1 MKTTKPIL
9 AAALTIGLSGA
20 ALAAPPPNRT
30 LGFVIRDWFTAIY
43 ETKFMDECPLGLNI
57 SGDEYWWRS
66 LPSAEERARLTENGL
81 IHTLNRW
88 GMSLARG
95 PGNENVCLNPF
106 SIKDPQFLTVE
117 GKMSFG
123 ANLDGD
129 STGQAIA
136 GKTCAHENFS
146 GVWGEAGVDNQ
157 MYRLLGCIYGFRE
170 DGIFEINANEMRGT
184 SGLGITLI
192 EVTDVDDARNDEDVT
207 LTVYRSVDQF
217 ALDPNGQPLPFT
229 TYRIDVSPDG
239 LQRYG
244 HKAKGRIKNGHIT
257 SDPADIRFPFYG
269 NYNFMHPIIKGASV
283 DLEVSEDGKK
293 ITGFVNGYYDVEQF
307 VYHATGVGAVIST
320 AGYSCPGLAEYAWKL
335 ADGHPDESG
344 KCTTLSSSFRVT
356 GYAAFVKKPSQQV
369 SQK

>member
-1 MKTTKPIL
+1 
-9 AAALTIGLSGA
+9 
-20 ALAAPPPNRT
+20 
-30 LGFVIRDWFTAIY
+30 VIRDWFTAVY

-66 LPSAEERARLTENGL
+66 LPSQEERARLTENGL

-88 GMSLARG
+88 GLSLGRG
-95 PGNENVCLNPF
+95 PGNENVCLNPY

-117 GKMSFG
+117 GKTSFG

-129 STGQAIA
+129 TTGKATA
-136 GKTCAHENFS
+136 KTCAHDNFT
-146 GVWGEAGVDNQ
+146 GVWGEPGVDNQ
-157 MYRLLGCIYGFRE
+157 MYRLLGCIYGFRA

-192 EVTDVDDARNDEDVT
+192 EVTDVDDARNDDDVT
-207 LTVYRSVDQF
+207 LTIYRSVDQF
-217 ALDPNGQPLPFT
+217 ALDPTGQPLPFT

-244 HKAKGRIKNGHIT
+244 HKLKGRIKDGRIT
-257 SDPADIRFPFYG
+257 SDQGDARFPFYG
-269 NYNFMHPIIKGASV
+269 NYNFMHPIIKDASV

-293 ITGFVNGYYDVEQF
+293 ITGFINGYYDVEQF

-335 ADGHPDESG
+335 ADGHPDENG

-356 GYAAFVKKPSQQV
+356 GYAAFVKKPNQQV
-369 SQK
+369 SQN